1 MRFRQFEHPRP
12 ISRFQRPR
20 EKPVTVCI
28 AASCENG
35 RIIVSATDG
44 QLTYGDITA
53 DVMSGKIVWIGE
65 WELMFAGDPAN
76 AKMIFEEIVRFCR
89 EHEQQLTHEN
99 VKSTLTA
106 AYRKRMADCL
116 ASAVLAP
123 YDMTLS
129 EFKEQGLKTFGDRQF
144 GRISEALEYH
154 ANQYQDQILLT
165 GWGEEAT
172 DAMIYQV
179 DPQQDR
185 DHALAGIAAIGSGAN
200 VALSTLLMLG
210 QSRHTGFLETVYNVA
225 AAKFS
230 AEKSYDSA
238 VGQSTAMNFHWKMP
252 DDKGLT
258 GRWINEPQLKEIRAI
273 WEEYG
278 RPRFPDQARIDMH
291 SVMTKAGFQLGK
303 YDGTQVML
311 SAVHEAVQNAKRF
324 SLPSNPQKSEDRR

>member
-1 MRFRQFEHPRP
+1 M
-12 ISRFQRPR
+12 
-20 EKPVTVCI
+20 TVCV

-76 AKMIFEEIVRFCR
+76 AKMIFEQVVRYCR
-89 EHEQQLTHEN
+89 ENEQQLTHEN
-99 VKSTLTA
+99 VKTVLTT
-106 AYRKRMADCL
+106 AYKKRMADCL

-123 YDMTLS
+123 YDMTFS
-129 EFKEQGLKTFGDRQF
+129 EFKEQGLKIFGDKQF

-154 ANQYQDQILLT
+154 ANQYQDQLLLT
-165 GWGEEAT
+165 GWGEEVT
-172 DAMIYQV
+172 DAIIYQV
-179 DPQQDR
+179 DPYQDR

-230 AEKSYDSA
+230 AEKSYNSD
-238 VGQSTAMNFHWKMP
+238 VGQSTAMNFHWKTP
-252 DDKGLT
+252 DEKGMT
-258 GRWINEPQLKEIRAI
+258 GRWINDPELRQIRSI

-278 RPRFPDQARIDMH
+278 RPRFPDQARIDLH
-291 SVMTKAGFQLGK
+291 NVMTQAGFQLGR
-303 YDGTQVML
+303 YDGTQAML
-311 SAVHEAVQNAKRF
+311 STVHQAVKNAKRF
-324 SLPSNPQKSEDRR
+324 ALPSNPQKSEDQQ